1 MTAAQ
6 ILTAE
11 DMSILNIYAEKT
23 REKVLDRIYAAL
35 PCIADNDIRKA
46 TESVTAKLI
55 DMSDED
61 FSELVLTEED

>member
-1 MTAAQ
+1 MTTMP

-11 DMSILNIYAEKT
+11 DMSILSIYAEKT
-23 REKVLDRIYAAL
+23 REKVLDKIYAAL
-35 PCIADNDIRKA
+35 PFIDDNDIRKA
-46 TESVTAKLI
+46 TESAAAKLI